1 MDLQLISVT
10 EIDSITTIHLDK
22 LEKGLI
28 NMKAISELTHVLHYI
43 EDESKCKFIIFR
55 GSKECFAR
63 GLDINHFYPAK
74 IDYEGFRKWE
84 QVLRTIEKMNRITM
98 AVVEGNCFGA
108 AIDLVLTC
116 DVRIGAEEAKF
127 SHDEVKKGI
136 LPGQTI
142 FQIGKFCGLGK
153 MLELIQTGREY
164 TAHEAVEMGMINGSY
179 VPSKIEEGIAAAI
192 EKYESININILML
205 SRRLSRESYSI
216 ASEDFIGSYLAAQ
229 HRVISKPDAGRIDP
243 DDAEII

>member
-1 MDLQLISVT
+1 MALQLIRVT
-10 EIDSITTIHLDK
+10 EKESITTIHLDK
-22 LEKGLI
+22 LDKGLI
-28 NMKAISELTHVLHYI
+28 TMKAISELTQVLHYL

-55 GSKECFAR
+55 GSKECFGR

-84 QVLRTIEKMNRITM
+84 EVLGTIEKTNRITM
-98 AVVEGNCFGA
+98 AVVEGDCFGG

-116 DVRIGAEEAKF
+116 DIRIAAEGAKF

-142 FQIGKFCGLGK
+142 FQLGKFCGLGK
-153 MLELIQTGREY
+153 MMELIQTSREY
-164 TAHEAVEMGMINGSY
+164 TAREAVEMGIFNGSY
-179 VPSKIEEGIAAAI
+179 VPSKIEEGIAIGI
-192 EKYESININILML
+192 EKYKSINMNVLML

-229 HRVISKPDAGRIDP
+229 HRVISKPDAGEIDP
-243 DDAEII
+243 DDADII

>member
-1 MDLQLISVT
+1 MALQLISVT
-10 EIDSITTIHLDK
+10 EKDSIATIHLDK
-22 LEKGLI
+22 LDKGLI
-28 NMKAISELTHVLHYI
+28 NMKAVSELTHVLHYL

-55 GSKECFAR
+55 GSKECFGR
-63 GLDINHFYPAK
+63 GLDINNFYPAK

-84 QVLRTIEKMNRITM
+84 EVLGTIEKTNRITM
-98 AVVEGNCFGA
+98 AVVEGDCLGA

-116 DVRIGAEEAKF
+116 DIRIAVEEAKF

-142 FQIGKFCGLGK
+142 FQLGKFCGLGK
-153 MLELIQTGREY
+153 MMELIQTGREY
-164 TAHEAVEMGMINGSY
+164 TAHEAVEMGIFNGSY

-192 EKYESININILML
+192 AKYESININILML

-216 ASEDFIGSYLAAQ
+216 ASDDFIGSYLAAQ

-243 DDAEII
+243 DDANII